1 MGRGIDP
8 ANIRCWPIT
17 LDFAA
22 VCGTGVIRDMNV
34 FHDEHVRWYERQL
47 RCQSPDL
54 RFTDLNPKKPLVQ
67 IESPIYG
74 RLMEATEGILR
85 IRGGSPQTLL
95 WFKQIQRLQ

>member
-1 MGRGIDP
+1 MDRGIDP

-47 RCQSPDL
+47 RCQRPDL
-54 RFTDLNPKKPLVQ
+54 RFTNLNGSLVQ

-74 RLMEATEGILR
+74 RLMAATEEVLR